1 MHRNTKRIT
10 KQFSKHGLNRVRR
23 IGNEPKQNQKK
34 KKKSQIQ
41 ISKIKLIAK
50 EDLSDKKKSNIEE
63 LIQTFPKLKSKI
75 WLSLTHG
82 HFVFI

>member
-23 IGNEPKQNQKK
+23 IGNEPKQNQKTK
-34 KKKSQIQ
+34 KKKCQIQ

-50 EDLSDKKKSNIEE
+50 EDLSDKKKN
-63 LIQTFPKLKSKI
+63 QTSKN
-75 WLSLTHG
+75 
-82 HFVFI
+82 

>member
-34 KKKSQIQ
+34 KKSQIQ

-50 EDLSDKKKSNIEE
+50 EDLSDKKKIIHRRINSD
-63 LIQTFPKLKSKI
+63 
-75 WLSLTHG
+75 LS
-82 HFVFI
+82 